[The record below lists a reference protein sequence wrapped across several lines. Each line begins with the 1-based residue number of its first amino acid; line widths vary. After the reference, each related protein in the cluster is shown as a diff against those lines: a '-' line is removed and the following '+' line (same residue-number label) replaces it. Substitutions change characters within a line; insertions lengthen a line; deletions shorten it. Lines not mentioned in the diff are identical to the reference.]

1 MSDLEQTQSEPKPN
15 PNRKNAAWALPAT
28 SWRWR
33 VWWCRSGISWGH

>member
-1 MSDLEQTQSEPKPN
+1 MSDLEQTQSETKPEE
-15 PNRKNAAWALPAT
+15 RSLGLPAT